1 MRIISNQSKRWL
13 AAVLILFAVQVDG
26 VFAQKGVDS
35 SYIAVTGKSY
45 TPNFDKVSPKFEQ
58 YIEQNALSIE
68 QKSKDYYTVSYS
80 LVMSKTQFAELK
92 AKLDEWRCETISINE
107 TTKFIPQEK
116 RNRRAEIQKLESSI
130 HDRDKQLLTAEDN
143 SWTKQ
148 HLQGLNET
156 DREKIREYEKEIR
169 ELDGKMGT
177 VSVDISLMRELTTP
191 NETQKI
197 KFVNM
202 PGFEYSV
209 FMPEN
214 PKAGISAN
222 CYNGYM
228 LKYLFTRGKSFV
240 TVGAFKAVDVPSSDL
255 QMYSDI
261 FNFSFGQ
268 DFYSRHLGR
277 GGRKF
282 LNLYSGYN
290 VGYMAC
296 TGEES
301 TLHNFYVSPAIGIE
315 LFKNNFMLFD
325 TKVNYILPFV
335 KNLNMR
341 GLQFAASLNFVF

>member
-13 AAVLILFAVQVDG
+13 AAVLILFAVQMDG

-58 YIEQNALSIE
+58 YIEQNALSIA

-116 RNRRAEIQKLESSI
+116 KNRRAEIQQLQSSI
-130 HDRDKQLLTAEDN
+130 NERNENLLVAEEQG
-143 SWTKQ
+143 WRER
-148 HLQGLNET
+148 LQKRNES
-156 DREKIREYEKEIR
+156 DLEKIREYESEIR
-169 ELDGKMGT
+169 ELDSKMG
-177 VSVDISLMRELTTP
+177 SVWIDITLMRELTTP
-191 NETQKI
+191 NETQKV

-214 PKAGISAN
+214 PKAGISAT

-228 LKYLFTRGKSFV
+228 LKYLFTRGKSYV
-240 TVGAFKAVDVPSSDL
+240 TVGAFKAVDVPSTDL
-255 QMYSDI
+255 QMYSDL

-290 VGYMAC
+290 VGYLAC
-296 TGEES
+296 TGAES

>member
-13 AAVLILFAVQVDG
+13 AAVLILFAVQMDG

-58 YIEQNALSIE
+58 YIEQNALSIA

-116 RNRRAEIQKLESSI
+116 KNRRAEIQQLQSSI
-130 HDRDKQLLTAEDN
+130 NERNENLLVAEEQG
-143 SWTKQ
+143 WRER
-148 HLQGLNET
+148 LQKRNES
-156 DREKIREYEKEIR
+156 DLEKIREYESEIR
-169 ELDGKMGT
+169 ELDSKMGC
-177 VSVDISLMRELTTP
+177 VWIDIMLMRELTTP

-255 QMYSDI
+255 QMYSDL

-290 VGYMAC
+290 VGYLAC
-296 TGEES
+296 TGAES

>member
-1 MRIISNQSKRWL
+1 MRVISNQSKRWL
-13 AAVLILFAVQVDG
+13 AAVLILFAVQMDG

-58 YIEQNALSIE
+58 YIEQNALSIA

-116 RNRRAEIQKLESSI
+116 KNRRAEIQQLQSSI
-130 HDRDKQLLTAEDN
+130 NERNENLLVAEEQG
-143 SWTKQ
+143 WRER
-148 HLQGLNET
+148 LQKRNES
-156 DREKIREYEKEIR
+156 DLEKIREYESEIR
-169 ELDGKMGT
+169 ELDSKMGC
-177 VSVDISLMRELTTP
+177 VWIDIMLMRELTTP

-255 QMYSDI
+255 QMYSDL

-290 VGYMAC
+290 VGYLAC
-296 TGEES
+296 TGAES

>member
-1 MRIISNQSKRWL
+1 MKNLLKIFVLSLGLLAWL
-13 AAVLILFAVQVDG
+13 PNG
-26 VFAQKGVDS
+26 VFAQKGIDS
-35 SYIAVTGKSY
+35 TYIAVTGKSY

-68 QKSKDYYTVSYS
+68 EKSKDYYTVSYS

-116 RNRRAEIQKLESSI
+116 RNIMSEIQKLEAAAQE
-130 HDRDKQLLTAEDN
+130 RDKQLLTAEDN
-143 SWTKQ
+143 SRNKDR
-148 HLQGLNET
+148 LQKLNES
-156 DREKIREYEKEIR
+156 DREKIRDYEKELR
-169 ELDGKMGT
+169 EMDGKMGT

-301 TLHNFYVSPAIGIE
+301 TLQNFYVCPAIGIE

>member
-1 MRIISNQSKRWL
+1 MRVISNQSKRWL

-58 YIEQNALSIE
+58 YVEQNALSIA

-116 RNRRAEIQKLESSI
+116 KNRRAEIQQLQSSI
-130 HDRDKQLLTAEDN
+130 NERNENLLVAEEQG
-143 SWTKQ
+143 WRER
-148 HLQGLNET
+148 LQKRNES
-156 DREKIREYEKEIR
+156 DLEKIREYENEIR
-169 ELDGKMGT
+169 ELDSKMG
-177 VSVDISLMRELTTP
+177 SVWIDITLMRELTTP
-191 NETQKI
+191 NETQKV

-214 PKAGISAN
+214 PKAGISAT

-228 LKYLFTRGKSFV
+228 LKYLFTRGKSYV

-255 QMYSDI
+255 QMYSDL
-261 FNFSFGQ
+261 FNLSFGQ

-290 VGYMAC
+290 VGYLAC
-296 TGEES
+296 TGAES

-325 TKVNYILPFV
+325 TKVNYILPFI

>member
-1 MRIISNQSKRWL
+1 MKNMLKIVVVVLGLLAWL
-13 AAVLILFAVQVDG
+13 PNG
-26 VFAQKGVDS
+26 VFAQKGIDS
-35 SYIAVTGKSY
+35 TYIAVTGKSY

-116 RNRRAEIQKLESSI
+116 RNIRSEIQKLEAAVQE
-130 HDRDKQLLTAEDN
+130 RDKQLLTAEDN
-143 SWTKQ
+143 SWNKDR
-148 HLQGLNET
+148 LQKLNES
-156 DREKIREYEKEIR
+156 DREKIRDYEKELR
-169 ELDGKMGT
+169 EMDGKMGT

-191 NETQKI
+191 NETQKV

-214 PKAGISAN
+214 PKAGISAA

-228 LKYLFTRGKSFV
+228 LKYLFTKGKSFV
-240 TVGAFKAVDVPSSDL
+240 TVGAFKAVDVPSTDL
-255 QMYSDI
+255 QMYSDL

-290 VGYMAC
+290 VGYLAC
-296 TGEES
+296 TGAES

>member
-1 MRIISNQSKRWL
+1 MRVISNQSKRWL
-13 AAVLILFAVQVDG
+13 AAVLILFAVQMNG

-58 YIEQNALSIE
+58 YIEQNALSIA

-116 RNRRAEIQKLESSI
+116 KNRRAEIQQLQSSI
-130 HDRDKQLLTAEDN
+130 NERNENLLVAEEQG
-143 SWTKQ
+143 WRER
-148 HLQGLNET
+148 LQKRNES
-156 DREKIREYEKEIR
+156 DLEKIREYESEIR
-169 ELDGKMGT
+169 ELDSKMG
-177 VSVDISLMRELTTP
+177 SVWIDITLMRELTTP
-191 NETQKI
+191 NETQKV

-214 PKAGISAN
+214 PKAGISAT

-228 LKYLFTRGKSFV
+228 LKYLFTRGKSYV

-255 QMYSDI
+255 QMYSDL

-290 VGYMAC
+290 VGYLAC
-296 TGEES
+296 TGAES

>member
-1 MRIISNQSKRWL
+1 MKNMLKIVVVVLGLLAWL
-13 AAVLILFAVQVDG
+13 PNG
-26 VFAQKGVDS
+26 VFAQKGIDS
-35 SYIAVTGKSY
+35 TYIAVTGKSY

-68 QKSKDYYTVSYS
+68 EKSKDYYTVSYS
-80 LVMSKTQFAELK
+80 LVLSKTQFSELK

-116 RNRRAEIQKLESSI
+116 RNIRSEIQKLEAAVQE
-130 HDRDKQLLTAEDN
+130 RDKQLLTAEDN
-143 SWTKQ
+143 SWNKDR
-148 HLQGLNET
+148 LQKLNES
-156 DREKIREYEKEIR
+156 DREKIRDYEKELR
-169 ELDGKMGT
+169 EMDGKMGT

-240 TVGAFKAVDVPSSDL
+240 TVGAFKAVDVPSTDL
-255 QMYSDI
+255 QMYSDL

>member
-1 MRIISNQSKRWL
+1 MRIISNRSKRWL
-13 AAVLILFAVQVDG
+13 AAVLILFAVQMDG

-58 YIEQNALSIE
+58 YIEQNALSIA

-116 RNRRAEIQKLESSI
+116 KNRRAEIQQLQSSI
-130 HDRDKQLLTAEDN
+130 NERNENLLVAEEQG
-143 SWTKQ
+143 WRER
-148 HLQGLNET
+148 LQKRNES
-156 DREKIREYEKEIR
+156 DLEKIREYESEIR
-169 ELDGKMGT
+169 ELDSKMGC
-177 VSVDISLMRELTTP
+177 VWIDITLMRELTTP
-191 NETQKI
+191 NETQKV

-214 PKAGISAN
+214 PKAGISAT

-255 QMYSDI
+255 QMYSDL

-290 VGYMAC
+290 VGYLAC
-296 TGEES
+296 TGAES

>member
-1 MRIISNQSKRWL
+1 MKNLLKIFVLSLGLLAWL
-13 AAVLILFAVQVDG
+13 PNG
-26 VFAQKGVDS
+26 VFAQKGIDS
-35 SYIAVTGKSY
+35 TYIAVTGKSY

-68 QKSKDYYTVSYS
+68 EKSKDYYTVSYS
-80 LVMSKTQFAELK
+80 LVLSKTQFSELK
-92 AKLDEWRCETISINE
+92 AKLDEWRCETITINE

-116 RNRRAEIQKLESSI
+116 RNIRAEIQKLESSI
-130 HDRDKQLLTAEDN
+130 HDRDKQLLTAEEN

-177 VSVDISLMRELTTP
+177 VLVDIMLMRELTTP

-222 CYNGYM
+222 YYNGYM

>member
-13 AAVLILFAVQVDG
+13 AAVLILFAVQMDG

-58 YIEQNALSIE
+58 YIEQNALSIA

-116 RNRRAEIQKLESSI
+116 KNRRAEIQQLQSSI
-130 HDRDKQLLTAEDN
+130 NERNENLLVAEEQG
-143 SWTKQ
+143 WRER
-148 HLQGLNET
+148 LQKRNES
-156 DREKIREYEKEIR
+156 DLEKIREYENEIR
-169 ELDGKMGT
+169 ELDSKMG
-177 VSVDISLMRELTTP
+177 SVWIDITLMRELTTP
-191 NETQKI
+191 NETQKV

-214 PKAGISAN
+214 PKAGISAT

-228 LKYLFTRGKSFV
+228 LKYLFTRGKSYV

-255 QMYSDI
+255 QMYSDL

-290 VGYMAC
+290 VGYLAC
-296 TGEES
+296 TGAES

>member
-1 MRIISNQSKRWL
+1 MRIISNQSKRCL
-13 AAVLILFAVQVDG
+13 AAVLILFAMQVNG
-26 VFAQKGVDS
+26 VFAQKGIDS
-35 SYIAVTGKSY
+35 TYIAVTGKSY

-58 YIEQNALSIE
+58 YIEQNALSIA

-116 RNRRAEIQKLESSI
+116 KNRRAEIQQLQSLINDKKENLLAIEDK
-130 HDRDKQLLTAEDN
+130 DRRER
-143 SWTKQ
+143 
-148 HLQGLNET
+148 LQKRI
-156 DREKIREYEKEIR
+156 DSDIEKIREYENEIL
-169 ELDGKMGT
+169 ELDGKMG
-177 VSVDISLMRELTTP
+177 SVWIDITLMRELTTP
-191 NETQKI
+191 NETQKV

-214 PKAGISAN
+214 PKAGISAA

-228 LKYLFTRGKSFV
+228 LKYLFTKGKSFV

-255 QMYSDI
+255 QMYSDL

-290 VGYMAC
+290 VGYLAC
-296 TGEES
+296 TGAES

-325 TKVNYILPFV
+325 TKVNYILPFI

>member
-1 MRIISNQSKRWL
+1 MRVISNQSKRWL
-13 AAVLILFAVQVDG
+13 AAVLILFAVQMDG

-58 YIEQNALSIE
+58 YVEQNALSIA

-116 RNRRAEIQKLESSI
+116 KNRRAEIQQLQSSI
-130 HDRDKQLLTAEDN
+130 NERNENLLVAEEQG
-143 SWTKQ
+143 WRER
-148 HLQGLNET
+148 LQKRNES
-156 DREKIREYEKEIR
+156 DLEKIREYESEIR
-169 ELDGKMGT
+169 ELDSKMGC
-177 VSVDISLMRELTTP
+177 VWIDIMLMRELTTP

-228 LKYLFTRGKSFV
+228 LKYLFTRGKSYV

-255 QMYSDI
+255 QMYSDL

-290 VGYMAC
+290 VGYLAC
-296 TGEES
+296 TGAES

>member
-1 MRIISNQSKRWL
+1 MRVISNQSKRWL
-13 AAVLILFAVQVDG
+13 AAVLILFAVQMDG
-26 VFAQKGVDS
+26 VFAQNGIDS
-35 SYIAVTGKSY
+35 TYIAVTGKSY

-58 YIEQNALSIE
+58 YVEQNALSIA

-116 RNRRAEIQKLESSI
+116 KNRRAEIQQLQSSI
-130 HDRDKQLLTAEDN
+130 NERNENLLVAEEQG
-143 SWTKQ
+143 WRER
-148 HLQGLNET
+148 LQKRNES
-156 DREKIREYEKEIR
+156 DLEKIREYENEIR
-169 ELDGKMGT
+169 ELDSKMG
-177 VSVDISLMRELTTP
+177 SVWIDITLMRELTTP
-191 NETQKI
+191 NETQKV

-214 PKAGISAN
+214 PKAGISAT

-228 LKYLFTRGKSFV
+228 LKYLFTRGKSYV
-240 TVGAFKAVDVPSSDL
+240 TVGAFKAVDVPSTDL
-255 QMYSDI
+255 QMYSDL

-290 VGYMAC
+290 VGYLAC
-296 TGEES
+296 TGAES

>member
-13 AAVLILFAVQVDG
+13 AAVLILFAVQMDG

-58 YIEQNALSIE
+58 YIEQNALSIA

-116 RNRRAEIQKLESSI
+116 KNRRAEIQQLQSSI
-130 HDRDKQLLTAEDN
+130 NERNENLLVAEEQG
-143 SWTKQ
+143 WRER
-148 HLQGLNET
+148 LQKRNES
-156 DREKIREYEKEIR
+156 DLEKIREYENEIR
-169 ELDGKMGT
+169 ELDSKMG
-177 VSVDISLMRELTTP
+177 SVWIDITLMRELTTP
-191 NETQKI
+191 NETQKV

-214 PKAGISAN
+214 PKAGISAA

-228 LKYLFTRGKSFV
+228 LKYLFTRGKSYV

-255 QMYSDI
+255 LCQPG
-261 FNFSFGQ
+261 N
-268 DFYSRHLGR
+268 RH
-277 GGRKF
+277 
-282 LNLYSGYN
+282 
-290 VGYMAC
+290 
-296 TGEES
+296 
-301 TLHNFYVSPAIGIE
+301 
-315 LFKNNFMLFD
+315 
-325 TKVNYILPFV
+325 
-335 KNLNMR
+335 
-341 GLQFAASLNFVF
+341 

>member
-13 AAVLILFAVQVDG
+13 AAVLILFAVQMDG

-58 YIEQNALSIE
+58 YIEQNALSIA

-116 RNRRAEIQKLESSI
+116 KNRRAEIQQLQSSI
-130 HDRDKQLLTAEDN
+130 NERNENLLVAEEQG
-143 SWTKQ
+143 WRER
-148 HLQGLNET
+148 LQKRNES
-156 DREKIREYEKEIR
+156 DLEKIREYESEIR
-169 ELDGKMGT
+169 ELDSKMG
-177 VSVDISLMRELTTP
+177 SVWIDITLMRELTTP
-191 NETQKI
+191 NETQKV

-214 PKAGISAN
+214 PKAGISAT

-228 LKYLFTRGKSFV
+228 LKYLFTRGKSYV

-255 QMYSDI
+255 QMYSDL

-290 VGYMAC
+290 VGYLAC
-296 TGEES
+296 TGAES

>member
-1 MRIISNQSKRWL
+1 MRVISNQSKRWL
-13 AAVLILFAVQVDG
+13 AAVLILFAVQMDG

-58 YIEQNALSIE
+58 YIEQNALSIA

-116 RNRRAEIQKLESSI
+116 KNRRAEIQQLQSSI
-130 HDRDKQLLTAEDN
+130 NERNENLLVAEEQG
-143 SWTKQ
+143 WRER
-148 HLQGLNET
+148 LQKRNES
-156 DREKIREYEKEIR
+156 DLEKIREYESEIR
-169 ELDGKMGT
+169 ELDSKMG
-177 VSVDISLMRELTTP
+177 SVWIDITLMRELTTP
-191 NETQKI
+191 NETQKV

-214 PKAGISAN
+214 PKAGISAT

-228 LKYLFTRGKSFV
+228 LKYLFTRGKSYV

-255 QMYSDI
+255 QMYSDL

-290 VGYMAC
+290 VGYLAC
-296 TGEES
+296 TGAES